1 MNTGISQE
9 LQFIRWHRQYSSTP
23 PTMPTTAVVTPTL
36 LQPDP
41 LHLPTKLATLPD
53 QTCFNTFSLERTT
66 QQANMEPQT
75 VQGEP
80 NIIEQTLLETL
91 NSSKDENS
99 ETTFEQ
105 HEISD
110 IIMSINESHFEP
122 TIASQNKAITTNGV
136 GLGQGKN
143 ILQNEHEKK
152 IKRRRTKTGVRGS
165 GRPTNDASIMHIDGD
180 ENEDIKT
187 EAALALKELQQL
199 TSAGRI

>member
-1 MNTGISQE
+1 MERFTRFVDYLGFSLTNENYAAYQDLFRSFEQFCNMNTGISQE

-23 PTMPTTAVVTPTL
+23 PTTPTTAVVTPTL
-36 LQPDP
+36 LQPEP

-75 VQGEP
+75 IQGEP

-91 NSSKDENS
+91 NSSEDENS

-110 IIMSINESHFEP
+110 IIMSINESHPEP
-122 TIASQNKAITTNGV
+122 TIASQNKLQLLLKTSQDYRTNMRKKQNDDAQK
-136 GLGQGKN
+136 QGF
-143 ILQNEHEKK
+143 
-152 IKRRRTKTGVRGS
+152 
-165 GRPTNDASIMHIDGD
+165 
-180 ENEDIKT
+180 
-187 EAALALKELQQL
+187 EAQ
-199 TSAGRI
+199 